1 MQEIVKYHNNFN
13 KIKLPAFTELEQNLL
28 FTIIAKIR
36 EQQEIYA
43 RCEIV
48 NDPISIRLLPK
59 DLQSFCKN
67 SNLSNRETTEILES
81 FEKKFFQADFTIIV
95 KDKERNL
102 IGKRRAHLFNEFTIQ
117 KEFKSEWN
125 MEMGD
130 FNDIWEEFE
139 FIDIEINKNF
149 NYLVEQLTANFTR
162 FELAEF
168 IALSGKYTKTLYR
181 LLKQYRQTGWVQW
194 DFNEFKRI
202 LDIPECYALC
212 DIDKQI
218 LKPAIKEL
226 TAERNLFDTK
236 RIPFKNLKY
245 TKIKKGGNKVTAIR
259 FDFKPEQVQEE
270 LEAQAEARIAENLK
284 NHIPTSD
291 DYNAKQEFENYKEV
305 EISFYDSKQKLII
318 AIIKDFDNETN
329 KLICHDK
336 KVKKDFKI
344 PFENLQKA
352 NTWIAEKLKGIC

>member
-1 MQEIVKYHNNFN
+1 MQEIVKYHNNLN

-36 EQQEIYA
+36 EQQEMYA
-43 RCEIV
+43 RYEVV

-59 DLQSFCKN
+59 DLQSFCKD

-95 KDKERNL
+95 KDEERNL

-117 KEFKSEWN
+117 KEFKGEWN
-125 MEMGD
+125 MEIGD
-130 FNDIWEEFE
+130 FDDVWEEFE

-202 LDIPECYALC
+202 LDIPDSYALC

-218 LKPAIKEL
+218 LKPAIREL
-226 TAERNLFDTK
+226 SEPRNLFNQD
-236 RIPFKNLKY
+236 RVIFENLKY

-259 FDFKPEQVQEE
+259 FDFKPEQIQE
-270 LEAQAEARIAENLK
+270 LESKAEKAKITNTTYTKEPNLK
-284 NHIPTSD
+284 AYCGLYVDIPTTERQVTGKITNIYEINEKIIMEITD
-291 DYNAKQEFENYKEV
+291 ENFNITNLPFNNLESLEKCV
-305 EISFYDSKQKLII
+305 KSFQI
-318 AIIKDFDNETN
+318 
-329 KLICHDK
+329 
-336 KVKKDFKI
+336 
-344 PFENLQKA
+344 
-352 NTWIAEKLKGIC
+352 

>member
-1 MQEIVKYHNNFN
+1 MQEIVKYHNNLN

-36 EQQEIYA
+36 EQQEMYA
-43 RCEIV
+43 RYEVV

-59 DLQSFCKN
+59 DLQSFCKD

-95 KDKERNL
+95 KDEERNL

-117 KEFKSEWN
+117 KEFKGEWN
-125 MEMGD
+125 MEIGD
-130 FNDIWEEFE
+130 FDDVWEEFE

-202 LDIPECYALC
+202 LDIPDSYALC

-218 LKPAIKEL
+218 LKPAIREL
-226 TAERNLFDTK
+226 SEPRNLFNQD
-236 RIPFKNLKY
+236 RVIFENLKY

-259 FDFKPEQVQEE
+259 FDFKPEQIQE
-270 LEAQAEARIAENLK
+270 LESKVEKAKITNTTYTKEPNLK
-284 NHIPTSD
+284 AYCGLYVDIPTTERQVTGKITNIYEINEKIIMEITD
-291 DYNAKQEFENYKEV
+291 ENFNITNLPFNNLESLEKCV
-305 EISFYDSKQKLII
+305 KSFQI
-318 AIIKDFDNETN
+318 
-329 KLICHDK
+329 
-336 KVKKDFKI
+336 
-344 PFENLQKA
+344 
-352 NTWIAEKLKGIC
+352 